1 MKMFKLDA
9 KTKDYIFKNMIN
21 GCKTHNFEWVASFDK
36 LGNINAL
43 KITNN
48 NIDYNITD
56 IGIMGVSL
64 LVKEDD
70 RTSALWNI
78 LKLFDFIKN
87 NNRKDKNLWL

>member
-1 MKMFKLDA
+1 MIKLDT
-9 KTKDYIFKNMIN
+9 KTKNYIFNNIIN
-21 GCKTHNFEWVASFDK
+21 GCKKHKFEWVASFDK

-78 LKLFDFIKN
+78 SKLFDFIEN
-87 NNRKDKNLWL
+87 NNKKDKNL